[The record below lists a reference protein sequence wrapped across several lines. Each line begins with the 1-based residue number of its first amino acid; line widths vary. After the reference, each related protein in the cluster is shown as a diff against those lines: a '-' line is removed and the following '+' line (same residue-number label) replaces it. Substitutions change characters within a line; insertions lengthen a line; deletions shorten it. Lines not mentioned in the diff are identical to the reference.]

1 MFEKQIFVIQ
11 KKLQSRPSTSIV
23 TNGRAASKVPSIV
36 SADMAIR
43 GDLIGVGDLQVE
55 GKVFGRIDVG
65 HLVIAEGGSVEGE
78 VVAKAV
84 GISGSFSG
92 SLRASS
98 VTLAATANVR
108 GEILHDVLS
117 IEAGAQLEGQCKRIA
132 LASKD
137 KLLSPPEE
145 PVSDVVSET
154 VGK

>member
-1 MFEKQIFVIQ
+1 MFEKQIAIIQ
-11 KKLQSRPSTSIV
+11 DIHKRLQSRPAVSIAPDGHRG
-23 TNGRAASKVPSIV
+23 TKVPSII

-84 GISGSFSG
+84 GISGHFNG

-98 VTLAATANVR
+98 VKLAATAKVR
-108 GEILHDVLS
+108 GEILHDVLAV
-117 IEAGAQLEGQCKRIA
+117 EAGAQIEGECKRIS
-132 LASKD
+132 LVPND
-137 KLLSPPEE
+137 KLLSPPQEAAAAE
-145 PVSDVVSET
+145 D
-154 VGK
+154 

>member
-1 MFEKQIFVIQ
+1 MFDKQISVIQ
-11 KKLQSRPSTSIV
+11 KKLQSRPAASIV
-23 TNGRAASKVPSIV
+23 ANGRTASKVPSII

-43 GDLIGVGDLQVE
+43 GDLVGVGDLQVE

-98 VTLAATANVR
+98 VTLAASANVR
-108 GEILHDVLS
+108 GEILHDVLA
-117 IEAGAQLEGQCKRIA
+117 IEAGAQLEGQCKRIS
-132 LASKD
+132 LTPKD

-145 PVSDVVSET
+145 TVSDVVGEP
-154 VGK
+154 VGE